1 MMVTPTAMK
10 TRESSSSQ
18 LIGMVFALA
27 GLTAL
32 YLCASN
38 FNTDQKLRGVSGGN
52 YSLLVESKGGQT
64 KGLSSLQD
72 FLETNERLIVTDPA
86 LQVTDCAC
94 GCLESGT
101 TNCPRQ
107 YNLVDVD
114 KSARVSVTHEI
125 RDYMDFALQ
134 ERRRASQISCV
145 ASDEHYLGASH
156 HTSSGG
162 YCLSAFLQLTQE
174 LGMDRGNVI
183 IPYPNRTIAVPK
195 GHTMA
200 DSVMTKL
207 LAEFIE
213 DEQIRTFSDFGA
225 GLGQYG
231 MKLEVMFPDTLLYR
245 GYDGA
250 GDVEVYTQGFLKFFD
265 LTIPLN
271 LPVTDWVM
279 SLEVGEHVP
288 ADMEGMVIRNLHAHN
303 CRGVLLSWGIP
314 GQGGL
319 NHVNLHDSQYLI
331 DIFQELGYEH
341 DEVVT
346 EKFRSSICA
355 NGLGACWFKTSFLAL
370 RRKEPVC

>member
-1 MMVTPTAMK
+1 MHHRRLSL
-10 TRESSSSQ
+10 REYDDPKIIVNKDQ
-18 LIGMVFALA
+18 L
-27 GLTAL
+27 
-32 YLCASN
+32 
-38 FNTDQKLRGVSGGN
+38 
-52 YSLLVESKGGQT
+52 SLE
-64 KGLSSLQD
+64 D
-72 FLETNERLIVTDPA
+72 FLATNDRLVVTDPE

-94 GCLESGT
+94 GCLESKVT
-101 TNCPRQ
+101 SCERRYT
-107 YNLVDVD
+107 LADVD
-114 KSARVSVTHEI
+114 KSANVVITHEI

-145 ASDEHYLGASH
+145 ASDDHYLGVSH

-162 YCLSAFLQLTQE
+162 YCLDAFLRLTQE
-174 LGMDRGNVI
+174 QGMDRGHVT
-183 IPYPNRTIAVPK
+183 IPYPNRAIPVPK
-195 GHTMA
+195 GHGRA
-200 DSVMTKL
+200 DPVMTNL

-213 DEQIRTFSDFGA
+213 REQIRTISDFGA

-231 MKLEVMFPDTLLYR
+231 MDLELLFPDSLIYR

-279 SLEVGEHVP
+279 SFEVGEHVP

-319 NHVNLHDSQYLI
+319 NHINLHDSQYLI
-331 DIFQELGYEH
+331 DIFQGLGYEH
-341 DEVVT
+341 DEAIT
-346 EKFRSSICA
+346 GHFRSSICA
-355 NGLGACWFKTSFLAL
+355 DGSSGSCWLKTSFLAF
-370 RRKEPVC
+370 RRKQPVC